1 MRKPA
6 HPALSRAVRMIV
18 LVLAVATTATLW
30 LQLGGRSAIAG
41 QAGSAPAKSAVL
53 LVNADHP
60 LPQRF
65 ATPRLV
71 ALTGTL
77 PVSGRQVK
85 VATTISK
92 PLVSLFAAA
101 NKAGFTGLYVA
112 SGYRSAAEQQ
122 QLWDESSDRSYV
134 QRPGHSEHQTGLAVD
149 LADLKAGAKGLHRS
163 PAGHWLADNSW
174 RYGFVLRYPTG
185 KKSITGIAY
194 EPWHFRYVGRQVAE
208 TCHTNDWVLEEYV
221 AAH

>member
-1 MRKPA
+1 
-6 HPALSRAVRMIV
+6 MI
-18 LVLAVATTATLW
+18 LLALAVATTATLW
-30 LQLGGRSAIAG
+30 LQFGGRSALAERINSTG
-41 QAGSAPAKSAVL
+41 TKSAVL

-60 LPQRF
+60 LPQAF
-65 ATPRLV
+65 ATPQLV

-77 PVSGRQVK
+77 PVSSRKVK
-85 VATTISK
+85 VAATISK
-92 PLVSLFAAA
+92 PLVSLLAAA
-101 NKAGFTGLYVA
+101 NKAGYTGLYVA

-149 LADLKAGAKGLHRS
+149 LADLKAGAKGLDRS

-174 RYGFVLRYPTG
+174 KYGFVLRYPTG
-185 KKSITGIAY
+185 KKSITGISY

-208 TCHTNDWVLEEYV
+208 ACHDNDWVLEEYV